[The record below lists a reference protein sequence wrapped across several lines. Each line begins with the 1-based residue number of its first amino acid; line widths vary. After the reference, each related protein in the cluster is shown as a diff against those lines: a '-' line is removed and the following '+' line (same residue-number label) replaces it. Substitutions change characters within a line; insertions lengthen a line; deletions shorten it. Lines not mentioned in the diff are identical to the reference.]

1 MKKFYII
8 FLAFFSCSTLFAQE
22 RVFTYTYQSSVQPKG
37 KAEIEVWS
45 TLQDGRTNYYYGIAH
60 RLEFEMGLGGHLQT
74 SVYLNYGY
82 SKGIEDINGFQT
94 LNSNTEYSFSNEWKY
109 QFSKPE
115 RGSLGSA
122 LYFEYLLSP
131 SKSELEGKL
140 ILDKELGKTIQAF
153 NLVGEY
159 GFHKSFSRQ
168 QNIIGISSS
177 RELTVELNYGFA
189 YRLNTNLII
198 GWEIFNQNQFSEN
211 YEWENS
217 VLSMGPAF
225 SYSAYDFNINLTLM
239 PQIANL
245 KGGGRELS
253 EHEKLQ
259 VRLILSY
266 DL

>member
-1 MKKFYII
+1 
-8 FLAFFSCSTLFAQE
+8 
-22 RVFTYTYQSSVQPKG
+22 
-37 KAEIEVWS
+37 
-45 TLQDGRTNYYYGIAH
+45 
-60 RLEFEMGLGGHLQT
+60 MGLGGHLQT

-82 SKGIEDINGFQT
+82 STGIENVNGFQT

-109 QFSKPE
+109 QFSKPAK
-115 RGSLGSA
+115 GSLGSA
-122 LYFEYLLSP
+122 LYFEYSLSP
-131 SKSELEGKL
+131 SESELEGKL

-159 GFHKSFSRQ
+159 EYHKDFNRLG
-168 QNIIGISSS
+168 NIIGINSI
-177 RELTVELNYGFA
+177 RELAVELNYGFA
-189 YRLNTNLII
+189 YRLNKDISI

-211 YEWENS
+211 YDWENS

-245 KGGGRELS
+245 KGGGRELT

-259 VRLILSY
+259 ARLVLSY

>member
-1 MKKFYII
+1 MRKLYLL
-8 FLAFFSCSTLFAQE
+8 LALFCSSTLFAQE
-22 RVFTYTYQSSVQPKG
+22 RAFTYTYQSNVEPKG
-37 KAEIEVWS
+37 EAEIEVWS
-45 TLQDGRTNYYYGIAH
+45 TLHTGRTNYYFGMDH

-82 SKGIEDINGFQT
+82 SKGISDINGVQS

-109 QFSKPE
+109 QFSKPTK
-115 RGSLGSA
+115 GSLGSA

-140 ILDKELGKTIQAF
+140 ILDKEIGKTIQAF

-159 GFHKSFSRQ
+159 EFHKDFNRQ
-168 QNIIGISSS
+168 GNIIGINSS
-177 RELTVELNYGFA
+177 RELAIELNYGFA
-189 YRLNTNLII
+189 YKLKNDLTI

-211 YEWENS
+211 YNWENS

-225 SYSAYDFNINLTLM
+225 SYSAYDFSINLTIM

-245 KGGGRELS
+245 RGGGRELS

-259 VRLILSY
+259 ARLLVSY